1 MNEESQWVRRAWF
14 LAWFTVVFNL
24 LEGGVSIF
32 FGVCGDSV
40 ALWGFGFD
48 SLIEVASAFVVM
60 VRLRKGFKAAGTES
74 ERRAVFTIGV
84 LFGLLA
90 LVILF
95 GAIQQLVSRH
105 HPPTSLPGLVV
116 STVSMAFMFYLW
128 RAKTRAA
135 AALDSA
141 SLKSDAACSLA
152 CIRLSMVL
160 FAGSLL
166 FALRPSLWW
175 MDGAAAALLSLLI
188 LKEGMEGIRAARSS
202 DFTGGCGCG
211 HD

>member
-1 MNEESQWVRRAWF
+1 MTAESRWIRRAWF
-14 LAWFTVVFNL
+14 LAWFTVIYNL

-32 FGVCGDSV
+32 FGVGGDSV

-60 VRLRKGFKAAGTES
+60 VRLRKGFKAAGTEL
-74 ERRAVFTIGV
+74 ERRAVFAIGV

-95 GAIQQLVSRH
+95 GATLQLVSRH
-105 HPPTSLPGLVV
+105 HPPTSLPGLAV
-116 STVSMAFMFYLW
+116 STASLAFMLYLW
-128 RAKTRAA
+128 RAKTHVAD
-135 AALDSA
+135 ALDSA

-152 CIRLSMVL
+152 CIQLSMVL

-166 FALRPSLWW
+166 FALRSSLWW

-188 LKEGMEGIRAARSS
+188 LKESWEGIRAARSS